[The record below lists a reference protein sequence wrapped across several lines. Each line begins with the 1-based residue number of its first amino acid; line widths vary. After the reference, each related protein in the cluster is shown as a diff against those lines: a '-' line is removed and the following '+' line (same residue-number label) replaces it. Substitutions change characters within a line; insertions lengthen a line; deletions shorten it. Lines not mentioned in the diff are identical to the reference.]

1 MHRFE
6 RRRAR
11 RATRPDPTPA
21 TLFRALCRRR
31 PPRPEGAP
39 RSLDAL
45 IAELRGL
52 TPTHLAEW
60 LGALGNHPPVAVAA
74 RLGTHAAA
82 LTLWSDGRQRRLA
95 SQALLAGLRWQGSAG
110 VGAARAAFDAL
121 DLEGRSLA
129 AVVLGLL
136 GDHAATARLL
146 RLYHRTGSDWRVGP
160 LWGLV
165 DLGAP
170 EAVDLLLAE
179 LDHRPRLAEVL
190 PMLARAG
197 DTRAV
202 APLVA
207 DREGLW
213 PALRREHVFALLC
226 ICRRVGAARFLE
238 ALGEPAGPAA
248 QGRLEALFAGLRGDS
263 PTVAFGPLYAE

>member
-1 MHRFE
+1 MNT
-6 RRRAR
+6 AVVNSNT
-11 RATRPDPTPA
+11 TRPKPA
-21 TLFRALCRRR
+21 CGGTRLRRLQA
-31 PPRPEGAP
+31 PQPRPEGAA
-39 RSLDAL
+39 RDLDAL
-45 IAELRGL
+45 IADLRGL
-52 TPTHLAEW
+52 APDGLAAW
-60 LGALGNHPPVAVAA
+60 LGALGNHPPRAVAT
-74 RLGTHAAA
+74 RLGPHAAA
-82 LTLWSDGRQRRLA
+82 LSLWSDGRQRRLA
-95 SQALLAGLRWQGSAG
+95 SQALLAGLRWQGPAG
-110 VGAARAAFDAL
+110 VAATRAAFDAL

-179 LDHRPRLAEVL
+179 LDRRPRLAEVL
-190 PMLARAG
+190 PMLARVG

-213 PALRREHVFALLC
+213 PALRREHVFALLA

-238 ALGEPAGPAA
+238 ALGEPSGPAA
-248 QGRLEALFAGLRGDS
+248 QARLEALFAGLRGDS